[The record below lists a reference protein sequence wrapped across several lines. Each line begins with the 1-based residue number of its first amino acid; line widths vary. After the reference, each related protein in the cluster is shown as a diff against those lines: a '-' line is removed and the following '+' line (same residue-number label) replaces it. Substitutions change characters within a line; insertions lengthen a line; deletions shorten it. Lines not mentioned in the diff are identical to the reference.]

1 MKRLSICLA
10 VCVLAAFAAVNAQD
24 GTVVRV
30 DYVTVLVHADGTEA
44 QHSEGVR
51 YIAADG
57 RYRHDETVAGR
68 APTSVYRL
76 PADGVNV
83 SVNHSLVAAVRSG
96 LVPPVNFAAPI
107 GTGFGA
113 APIGLRPTD
122 IGLPPTVIGE
132 RTLGP
137 LLLRGFAQD
146 QEGFGR
152 TEFWVYEHPLM
163 QTAPNPIAYPPI
175 VVEMTIFENGGERLE
190 VRATSVRRVPLEA
203 DTFVVP
209 NPVP

>member
-1 MKRLSICLA
+1 MNRLLICLA
-10 VCVLAAFAAVNAQD
+10 ACVLAAFAAVNAQD

-30 DYVTVLVHADGTEA
+30 DYVTVLVDADGTEA
-44 QHSEGVR
+44 QHAEGVH

-57 RYRHDETVAGR
+57 RYRHDEIVAGR

-76 PADGVNV
+76 PADGVHV
-83 SVNHSLVAAVRSG
+83 SVNDSLVEAVRSG
-96 LVPPVNFAAPI
+96 LVPPLDVAAPLD
-107 GTGFGA
+107 TGFSA
-113 APIGLRPTD
+113 APIGLR
-122 IGLPPTVIGE
+122 PTVIGE

-152 TEFWVYEHPLM
+152 TESWVYEHPMM
-163 QTAPNPIAYPPI
+163 QTAPDPIPYPPI
-175 VVEMTIFENGGERLE
+175 VVEMTIFMNSGERLE